1 MIMDIIKHTE
11 NYDISIKMK
20 YGEESKKFIHLIIEL
35 NQNADKQALGI
46 TKLKKNNWYY
56 ICVKSVLNLI
66 NEDKDNLILSDE
78 IMYYFSKLNEKLPFI
93 SSPSKDTFY
102 TLYMIKS
109 FIDGYKATTIGTT
122 MIRGA
127 ISSVYFDRLARE
139 ILNFRDTDMYIEID
153 DGNSSRVY
161 EAQEIEFFGGYHVH
175 EVYSFNGNYIN
186 NWLDDFKYYGTF
198 QSKPIFE
205 RFVKPLNGI
214 TNIDNK
220 LLDEYFSKLRV
231 IDSVYTENPIEIAA
245 KYIMQITPT
254 GITFVFPA
262 SYLSLTYKEIV
273 YEDKFKAL
281 LDYTLANE
289 INSDLRVFFE

>member
-1 MIMDIIKHTE
+1 MNIIKHAE
-11 NYDISIKMK
+11 NYNIKIQMK

-35 NQNADKQALGI
+35 YQNADKQVLGI
-46 TKLKKNNWYY
+46 TRLRKNNWYY

-66 NEDKDNLILSDE
+66 NEDKDNLILGDE

-102 TLYMIKS
+102 TLNTIKS
-109 FIDGYKATTIGTT
+109 FIDGYKATTIGTA
-122 MIRGA
+122 MIKGA

-139 ILNFRDTDMYIEID
+139 ILNFRDTDMCIENNESD
-153 DGNSSRVY
+153 SSRVY

-198 QSKPIFE
+198 QSKLIFE

-220 LLDEYFSKLRV
+220 LLDEYLSKLKV
-231 IDSVYTENPIEIAA
+231 IDSVYTENPIDIAA
-245 KYIMQITPT
+245 KYIMQVTET
-254 GITFVFPA
+254 TSTITFPV

>member
-1 MIMDIIKHTE
+1 MSIIKQTE
-11 NYDISIKMK
+11 NYSIKIQMK
-20 YGEESKKFIHLIIEL
+20 YNKESKKFIHMIIEF
-35 NQNADKQALGI
+35 NQNTDRKVLDI
-46 TKLKKNNWYY
+46 TKLRKNSWYY
-56 ICVKSVLNLI
+56 VCVKSVLNLI
-66 NEDKDNLILSDE
+66 NEDKDNLISGDE
-78 IMYYFSKLNEKLPFI
+78 IMHYFSKLNEKLPFI

-102 TLYMIKS
+102 TLDTIKS
-109 FIDGYKATTIGTT
+109 FIDGYKATTIGAA
-122 MIRGA
+122 MIKAA
-127 ISSVYFDRLARE
+127 ITSVYFDRLARE
-139 ILNFRDTDMYIEID
+139 ILNFRDTDMHIEID
-153 DGNSSRVY
+153 DRVY
-161 EAQEIEFFGGYHVH
+161 EAQDIEFFGRYYVL

-214 TNIDNK
+214 TNVDNK
-220 LLDEYFSKLRV
+220 LLDEYLTKLKV

-245 KYIMQITPT
+245 KYITQVTPT
-254 GITFVFPA
+254 GISFVFPA

>member
-1 MIMDIIKHTE
+1 MDIIKHAE
-11 NYDISIKMK
+11 NYSISIKMK
-20 YGEESKKFIHLIIEL
+20 YGEESKKYIQLIIEL
-35 NQNADKQALGI
+35 NQNTDKQVVCI
-46 TKLKKNNWYY
+46 IKIRRNNWYY

-66 NEDKDNLILSDE
+66 NEDKDNLILGDE
-78 IMYYFSKLNEKLPFI
+78 IMCYFSKLNEKLPFI
-93 SSPSKDTFY
+93 SFPSKDTLY
-102 TLYMIKS
+102 TLDTIKS
-109 FIDGYKATTIGTT
+109 FIDGYKATTIGTA
-122 MIRGA
+122 MIKAA
-127 ISSVYFDRLARE
+127 ITSVYFDRLARE
-139 ILNFRDTDMYIEID
+139 LLNFRDTDMHIEID
-153 DGNSSRVY
+153 DGDSSRVY

-198 QSKPIFE
+198 QSRPIFE
-205 RFVKPLNGI
+205 RFVEPLNGI
-214 TNIDNK
+214 TNINNK
-220 LLDEYFSKLRV
+220 LLDEYLTKLKV

-245 KYIMQITPT
+245 KYITQVTPT
-254 GITFVFPA
+254 GISFVFPA

>member
-1 MIMDIIKHTE
+1 MDIIKHTE

-20 YGEESKKFIHLIIEL
+20 YGKESKKFIQVIIEL
-35 NQNADKQALGI
+35 NQNTNKQALGI
-46 TKLKKNNWYY
+46 TKLRKNNWYY
-56 ICVKSVLNLI
+56 VCVKSVLNLI
-66 NEDKDNLILSDE
+66 NEDKDNLILGDE
-78 IMYYFSKLNEKLPFI
+78 IMYYFSKLNEKLPFV

-102 TLYMIKS
+102 TLNAIKS
-109 FIDGYKATTIGTT
+109 FIDGYKPNTIGTA
-122 MIRGA
+122 MIKGA
-127 ISSVYFDRLARE
+127 IVSVYFDRLARE
-139 ILNFRDTDMYIEID
+139 ILNFRDTDMCIEISD
-153 DGNSSRVY
+153 SDSNRVY

-198 QSKPIFE
+198 QSKLIFE

-220 LLDEYFSKLRV
+220 LLDEYLSKLRV
-231 IDSVYTENPIEIAA
+231 LDQIYADNPIDIAA
-245 KYIMQITPT
+245 KYIMQVTET
-254 GITFVFPA
+254 TNTFIIPL

-273 YEDKFKAL
+273 YKDKFKAL

>member
-1 MIMDIIKHTE
+1 MNIIKHTE
-11 NYDISIKMK
+11 NYNIKIQMK
-20 YGEESKKFIHLIIEL
+20 YNKESKKYIQLIIEL
-35 NQNADKQALGI
+35 DQNTDKKVLGI
-46 TKLKKNNWYY
+46 TKLRKNNWYY

-66 NEDKDNLILSDE
+66 NEDKDNLILGDE
-78 IMYYFSKLNEKLPFI
+78 IMCYFSKLNEKLPFI
-93 SSPSKDTFY
+93 SFPSKDTLY
-102 TLYMIKS
+102 TLDTIKS
-109 FIDGYKATTIGTT
+109 FIDGYKATTIGTA
-122 MIRGA
+122 MIKAA
-127 ISSVYFDRLARE
+127 ITSVYFDRLARE
-139 ILNFRDTDMYIEID
+139 LLNFRDTDMHIEID
-153 DGNSSRVY
+153 DGDSSRVY

-198 QSKPIFE
+198 QSRLIFE

-214 TNIDNK
+214 KNIDNK
-220 LLDEYFSKLRV
+220 LLDEYLTKLKV
-231 IDSVYTENPIEIAA
+231 IDSVYAENSIEIAA
-245 KYIMQITPT
+245 KYVRQVTPT
-254 GITFVFPA
+254 GISFVFPA